1 MTWLLLISL
10 LLTQAPTRQQLGGGV
25 VAGEIRLPDGRAAA
39 GVLVRTALVAGTA
52 ANGAVVLYRRS
63 MTDESGRYRI
73 ENIPVGTYYIA
84 VGEGDT
90 ATYYPGTGNLSDART
105 VTIVPESILQAVDF
119 VIPQMPRYLGYE
131 TGLFGGISGK
141 IVTDNGPSWPLFL
154 PSLYIHVENGNRSV
168 VGADGVKI
176 RGTGTFGATPVGK
189 DGTFFLTLPD
199 GEFAISLVTSLGEP
213 LTAADG
219 YYVKSMVSGPTDLLK
234 EKLRVTRPSPQSI
247 TITLSATR

>member
-39 GVLVRTALVAGTA
+39 GVLVRTAVVAGTA
-52 ANGAVVLYRRS
+52 ANGAVVLRRS

-90 ATYYPGTGNLSDART
+90 ATYYPGTSNLADART
-105 VTIVPESILQAVDF
+105 VTIVPKSILQAVDF
-119 VIPQMPRYLGYE
+119 VIPQIPRYLGYE

-141 IVTDNGPSWPLFL
+141 IVTDNGRSWPLFL

-168 VGADGVKI
+168 MGADGVKI

-189 DGTFFLTLPD
+189 DGTFLLTLPE

-213 LTAADG
+213 LTVADG
-219 YYVKSMVSGPTDLLK
+219 YYVKSMVSGTTDLLK

-247 TITLSATR
+247 AITLSASR

>member
-39 GVLVRTALVAGTA
+39 AVLVRTALVAGTA
-52 ANGAVVLYRRS
+52 ANGAVVLYRS

-90 ATYYPGTGNLSDART
+90 ATYYPGTSNLADART
-105 VTIVPESILQAVDF
+105 VTIAPESILQAVDF
-119 VIPQMPRYLGYE
+119 VIPQMPRYPGYE
-131 TGLFGGISGK
+131 LFGGISGK
-141 IVTDNGPSWPLFL
+141 IVTDNGRSWPLFL
-154 PSLYIHVENGNRSV
+154 PLLYIHVENGNRTV
-168 VGADGVKI
+168 MGADGVKI

-189 DGTFFLTLPD
+189 DGTFRLNLPD

-219 YYVKSMVSGPTDLLK
+219 YYVKSMVSGTTDLLK
-234 EKLRVTRPSPQSI
+234 EKLRVARPSPQSI

>member
-39 GVLVRTALVAGTA
+39 GVLVRTVLVAGTA
-52 ANGAVVLYRRS
+52 ANGAPVVLYRS

-90 ATYYPGTGNLSDART
+90 ATYYPGTSNLADART
-105 VTIVPESILQAVDF
+105 VTIAPESILQAVDF
-119 VIPQMPRYLGYE
+119 VIPQMPRYPGYE
-131 TGLFGGISGK
+131 LFGGIPGK
-141 IVTDNGPSWPLFL
+141 IVTDNGRSWPLFL
-154 PSLYIHVENGNRSV
+154 PSLYIHVENGNRTV
-168 VGADGVKI
+168 MGADGVKI

-189 DGTFFLTLPD
+189 DGTFRLYLPD

-219 YYVKSMVSGPTDLLK
+219 YYVKSMVSGTTDLVK
-234 EKLRVTRPSPQSI
+234 ERLRVTRPSPQSI

>member
-39 GVLVRTALVAGTA
+39 GVLVRTALVAGTG
-52 ANGAVVLYRRS
+52 ANGAPVVLYRS

-90 ATYYPGTGNLSDART
+90 ATYYPGTSNLADART

-119 VIPQMPRYLGYE
+119 VIPQMPRYSGYDA
-131 TGLFGGISGK
+131 LFGGISGK
-141 IVTDNGPSWPLFL
+141 IVTDNGRSWPLFL

-168 VGADGVKI
+168 MGADGVKI

-189 DGTFFLTLPD
+189 DGTFRLTLPD

-219 YYVKSMVSGPTDLLK
+219 YYVKSMVSGTTDLLK
-234 EKLRVTRPSPQSI
+234 EKLRVARPSLQSI